1 MYRLS
6 STHVSVASLARERPN
21 LNSSWLTEFARYGS
35 NLRIVIGQSKYQIDK
50 GIDTTSFT
58 CKSDFD
64 RFEQELHYN
73 VYTSGLALYKMWSRL
88 QKIYMSVLTT
98 HHHPR
103 LYTNA
108 WTPVI
113 ARPKINA

>member
-1 MYRLS
+1 VAHSVSRMCLEVGSLGMYRLS

-64 RFEQELHYN
+64 
-73 VYTSGLALYKMWSRL
+73 
-88 QKIYMSVLTT
+88 
-98 HHHPR
+98 
-103 LYTNA
+103 
-108 WTPVI
+108 
-113 ARPKINA
+113 